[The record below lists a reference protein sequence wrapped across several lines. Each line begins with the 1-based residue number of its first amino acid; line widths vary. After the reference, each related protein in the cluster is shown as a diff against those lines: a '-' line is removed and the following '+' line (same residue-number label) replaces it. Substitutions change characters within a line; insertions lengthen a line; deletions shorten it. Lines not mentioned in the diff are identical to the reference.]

1 MEEAQSLKCNRYTT
15 LQVVLLPSSVKSN
28 VTYAS
33 LFGSQYIAIAS
44 NIRITTTTTTT
55 NTASAPAATTT
66 TTTNIAAAAVVT
78 RGENGMIQ

>member
-1 MEEAQSLKCNRYTT
+1 
-15 LQVVLLPSSVKSN
+15 VVLLPSSVKSN

-44 NIRITTTTTTT
+44 NIRITTTTTNTT
-55 NTASAPAATTT
+55 AAPATTT
-66 TTTNIAAAAVVT
+66 TTPTNIDAAAAAVVT